1 MQHLDDHSS
10 LDNKTLSL
18 PSAGGQGTAQLGE
31 VTKGRPTAAAPVSK
45 PQHPVQPELPLGLPP
60 APAKPRR
67 PRSSVHARQLAG
79 LAAFCGRSVSWARTA
94 ERRLA
99 AAGIIGHEILV
110 FALVGEAFLR
120 SQGQHRAQQFTQS
133 FNHMIQLLD

>member
-1 MQHLDDHSS
+1 MQHIDHQFP
-10 LDNKTLSL
+10 NGK
-18 PSAGGQGTAQLGE
+18 SASFPRVTVYGIAQLRE
-31 VTKGRPTAAAPVSK
+31 APQPVDTAPAQKLPI
-45 PQHPVQPELPLGLPP
+45 QPELPLDLPP
-60 APAKPRR
+60 LPAKSRR